1 MTFRTNLLIIKGTSY
16 HDSESAADA
25 DKTPHAFR
33 ASLRN
38 GDFMQYRK
46 MKDGTGVSI
55 LGYGCMRF
63 TGAGTRINLEKAEK
77 EIMLAIKNGVNYF
90 DTAYIYPG
98 SEEALGTILE
108 RNHFRDQ
115 VYIADKL
122 PYYLLKNSS
131 SVEKLFQEQLRRLR
145 TDHIDFYL
153 MHMLFDVEVWNRLK
167 SIGIEEWIAG
177 KKKTGAIRNIG
188 FSFHGDTNTFQSLI
202 DAYDWDFCQ
211 IQYNYLDEHTQAGR
225 EGLHYA
231 AGKNIPV
238 VIMEPLR
245 GGKLVNA
252 LPDGAKKAFTD
263 HPVKRTP
270 AEWAFHWLWD
280 QPEVT
285 CVLSGMNSQEMVL
298 ENVKTADQAG
308 IGSFTQADRELIDT
322 VRAKINKNL
331 KVGCTGCG
339 YCMPCP
345 HGVDIPTAFR
355 CYNQSAMHKKFS
367 SMLEYIQITS
377 LKKNASSM
385 NNCTKCGACEKHCPQ
400 HIEIRKE
407 LQNAKKA
414 LQPFYIRAALKLV
427 NRLVKR

>member
-1 MTFRTNLLIIKGTSY
+1 
-16 HDSESAADA
+16 
-25 DKTPHAFR
+25 
-33 ASLRN
+33 
-38 GDFMQYRK
+38 MQYRK
-46 MKDGTGVSI
+46 MKTGTEVSI

-63 TGAGTRINLEKAEK
+63 TGAGTRINLEKTEK
-77 EIMLAIKNGVNYF
+77 EIMLAVKNGVNYF

-108 RNHFRDQ
+108 RNHCREQ

-122 PYYLLKNSS
+122 PYYLLKNASS
-131 SVEKLFQEQLRRLR
+131 AEKLFQEQLKRLK

-153 MHMLFDVEVWNRLK
+153 MHMLFDVEVWARLQ
-167 SIGIEEWIAG
+167 SIGIEEWIAE

-188 FSFHGDTNTFQSLI
+188 FSFHGDTGTFKALI

-231 AGKNIPV
+231 ADKGIPV

-252 LPDGAKKAFTD
+252 LPDGAKKAFAAY
-263 HPVKRTP
+263 PVKRTP
-270 AEWAFHWLWD
+270 AQWAFQWLWD

-285 CVLSGMNSQEMVL
+285 CVLSGMNSEEMVQ
-298 ENVKTADQAG
+298 ENSRTANEAAVG
-308 IGSFTQADRELIDT
+308 CFSAAEHSLIDK
-322 VRAKINKNL
+322 VRKEINQNL

-367 SMLEYIQITS
+367 AMLEYIQITS

-427 NRLVKR
+427 NKLVKR

>member
-1 MTFRTNLLIIKGTSY
+1 
-16 HDSESAADA
+16 
-25 DKTPHAFR
+25 
-33 ASLRN
+33 
-38 GDFMQYRK
+38 MQYRK
-46 MKDGTGVSI
+46 MKDGTEVSI

-63 TGAGTRINLEKAEK
+63 TGAGTRINLEKTEK
-77 EIMLAIKNGVNYF
+77 EVMLAIQNGVNYF

-122 PYYLLKNSS
+122 PYYLLKNSA

-153 MHMLFDVEVWNRLK
+153 MHMLFDLEVWNRLR
-167 SIGIEEWIAG
+167 SIGIEEWIAE

-188 FSFHGDTNTFQSLI
+188 FSFHGDTNTFKSLI

-252 LPDGAKKAFTD
+252 LPDGAKKAFAD

-322 VRAKINKNL
+322 ARAKINKNL

-345 HGVDIPTAFR
+345 HGVDIPTTFR

-427 NRLVKR
+427 NKLVKR